1 MSDEAP
7 RHLWHNGGWWV
18 RRDTPS
24 SVEEWGRRVGQSN
37 PGLRDWVRVKKED
50 LVRLCELCKDH
61 EDAGSV
67 EMVREDLTRLIREAF
82 TEDER

>member
-1 MSDEAP
+1 
-7 RHLWHNGGWWV
+7 
-18 RRDTPS
+18 
-24 SVEEWGRRVGQSN
+24 
-37 PGLRDWVRVKKED
+37 VKKED